1 MVLYCLLDEI
11 NGPTASLENARDF
24 LFQKNL
30 LKSSM
35 SCPGCNAAMSLVPC
49 SSSKSPDGLIWR
61 CSPCKKYKNIR
72 ADSALSG
79 QKIALKTF
87 IQLLFCL
94 SIKGLTGI
102 AVSQMTVLSENT
114 VSDWKIY
121 LHTRLADWLLANPN
135 PLGGPGVIVEVDEA
149 KFGKRKY
156 NKGGYRE
163 GMWVLGGVDR
173 NTGQCFLLPCPD
185 NRRGAGILL
194 PLIRRWILP
203 GSIIYTDEWAAYNS
217 LTAEGFTHGSVNHT
231 YQFVDPQTG
240 IHTNTQE
247 GLWYHVKKSVI
258 GTRDL
263 ELSLIDFMFK
273 RRFNATGGPDQ
284 IVNCFN
290 AYISVLAV

>member
-35 SCPGCNAAMSLVPC
+35 SCPWCNAAMSLVPC

-102 AVSQMTVLSENT
+102 AVSQMTGLSENT

-240 IHTNTQE
+240 FHTNTQE

>member
-1 MVLYCLLDEI
+1 MHNIGNHNISNMVLYCLLDEI

-30 LKSSM
+30 LKNSM

-61 CSPCKKYKNIR
+61 CSPCKKYRNIR
-72 ADSALSG
+72 IDSALSG

-102 AVSQMTVLSENT
+102 AVSQMTGLSENT

-121 LHTRLADWLLANPN
+121 LHTRLADWLLSNPS

-156 NKGGYRE
+156 NKGSYRE

-173 NTGQCFLLPCPD
+173 NTGHCFLLPCPE
-185 NRRGAGILL
+185 NRRGVE
-194 PLIRRWILP
+194 ILP
-203 GSIIYTDEWAAYNS
+203 
-217 LTAEGFTHGSVNHT
+217 
-231 YQFVDPQTG
+231 P
-240 IHTNTQE
+240 
-247 GLWYHVKKSVI
+247 
-258 GTRDL
+258 
-263 ELSLIDFMFK
+263 
-273 RRFNATGGPDQ
+273 
-284 IVNCFN
+284 
-290 AYISVLAV
+290 